1 MKTNDYII
9 LGGILAVVYY
19 FFMKK
24 KEEVKASFGQAWD
37 KWDEDEGNRKEQEL
51 LDRNVEPG
59 VLPSRFVGG
68 MPVWDD
74 LMAEGKS
81 LVESVQS
88 GEITAEKLSEHQEC
102 TVQYYSTVLL
112 LEKFEKDEQPT
123 TTTDWR
129 DRPPK
134 TRKEFFAKCIKQNRE
149 YRENPENNYMGL
161 LRTRLATRL
170 ASGGEDKCCNPPK
183 CYRSGCMGAP
193 CCDRVTEESSEY
205 KEIPSPNLKLS
216 HEPLGLAQITFGPD
230 S

>member
-88 GEITAEKLSEHQEC
+88 GEITAEELSEHQEC
-102 TVQYYSTVLL
+102 TVQYYSTIKLI
-112 LEKFEKDEQPT
+112 EHFGGEGPGSQPQSL
-123 TTTDWR
+123 
-129 DRPPK
+129 PHIEAPQ
-134 TRKEFFAKCIKQNRE
+134 TREEYFAKCIKENRE
-149 YRENPENNYMGL
+149 YRENPENNYMRFA
-161 LRTRLATRL
+161 RTRR
-170 ASGGEDKCCNPPK
+170 ASGASYCCTNCWRRECWGESCCK
-183 CYRSGCMGAP
+183 SSQ
-193 CCDRVTEESSEY
+193 ESSKY
-205 KEIPSPNLKLS
+205 KEIPSPNLNLA
-216 HEPLGLAQITFGPD
+216 HEPLRLAEITFGPN
-230 S
+230 SN